1 MNCNPLLHLIFLY
14 NRNALVYE
22 RNINCYTFLIIRKL
36 GGSDVKRELGKYFL
50 CFICLLFVFQL
61 PIHVSAKETRLW
73 EDEIVYSIMIDRFN
87 NGDSRNDKEVDTS
100 NLEAYQGGDIQGII
114 KRLDYIKEM
123 GFTAVLLS
131 PPTASSSYDGYH
143 PTDITKMNE
152 HFGVM
157 KDMQQLV
164 QEAHKRDMKVMFEF
178 VMDHKDE
185 TGTIKCAK
193 QWIKETDV
201 DGYHF
206 IHNENITKAFLSEVI
221 AAVQS
226 IKQDFFIIT
235 DTQIQ
240 GGKGV
245 FNQAYQQRITDVF
258 TKPNLSIKPLYD
270 VTKSGGASLEGTFV
284 DNSQTERFVR
294 TAKENKHFPPA
305 RLKLALAYLYTS
317 PGIPFVYYGTEI
329 ALDGGKVPDNRR
341 LMDFKVDDKFLQ
353 YIEKLG
359 DLRKTLPSLR
369 YGTFEL
375 LYDQDGMSVMKRT
388 YKDETTLIAINNRT
402 ESKKVELAANE
413 FGKDHELRGLLE
425 DDRVREENGKYYI
438 VLKRE
443 TANVYALAGKSGWNW
458 SFIAALVGVNVLFI
472 IFLVLVKKRK
482 GTESY

>member
-1 MNCNPLLHLIFLY
+1 MDL
-14 NRNALVYE
+14 
-22 RNINCYTFLIIRKL
+22 NCYTFLIIRKV
-36 GGSDVKRELGKYFL
+36 GGSNVKRELERYFV

-61 PIHVSAKETRLW
+61 PIHVSAEETRSW

-87 NGDSRNDKEVDTS
+87 NGDSRNDKGIDT
-100 NLEAYQGGDIQGII
+100 NRLETYQGGDIQGII

-123 GFTAVLLS
+123 GFTAILLS
-131 PPTASSSYDGYH
+131 PPTASSNYDGYY

-152 HFGVM
+152 HFGTM

-164 QEAHKRDMKVMFEF
+164 QEAHERDMKVMLEF
-178 VMDHKDE
+178 VVNNE
-185 TGTIKCAK
+185 EQTGTIEYAK
-193 QWIKETDV
+193 QWIKQTDI
-201 DGYHF
+201 DGYHL
-206 IHNENITKAFLSEVI
+206 IHDENVPKSFLNEVI
-221 AAVQS
+221 ASVQS
-226 IKQDFFIIT
+226 VKQHFFVIT
-235 DTQIQ
+235 DTQTE
-240 GGKGV
+240 GAKGV
-245 FNQAYQQRITDVF
+245 WNQAYQERMTDVF
-258 TKPNLSIKPLYD
+258 AKPNISVKSLYD
-270 VTKSGGASLEGTFV
+270 VTKSGDDRLEGTFV

-294 TAKENKHFPPA
+294 KAKENKYYPPA
-305 RLKLALAYLYTS
+305 RLKLGLVYLYTS

-341 LMDFKVDDKFLQ
+341 LMDFKSDEKFLQ
-353 YIEKLG
+353 YIGKLG
-359 DLRKTLPSLR
+359 ELRKTLPSLR

-375 LYDQDGMSVMKRT
+375 LNDKDGMSIIKRK
-388 YKDETTLIAINNRT
+388 YKGETTLIAINNTT
-402 ESKKVELAANE
+402 ETQKVELDANE

-443 TANVYALAGKSGWNW
+443 TANVYALAEKSGWNW

>member
-1 MNCNPLLHLIFLY
+1 M
-14 NRNALVYE
+14 
-22 RNINCYTFLIIRKL
+22 
-36 GGSDVKRELGKYFL
+36 KRELGKYFL
-50 CFICLLFVFQL
+50 CLICLLFVFQL
-61 PIHVSAKETRLW
+61 PIHVSAKETRPW
-73 EDEIVYSIMIDRFN
+73 QDEIVYSIMIDRFN
-87 NGDSRNDKEVDTS
+87 NGDSNNDKGVDT
-100 NLEAYQGGDIQGII
+100 NHLEAYQGGDVQGII

-123 GFTAVLLS
+123 GFTAILLS
-131 PPTASSSYDGYH
+131 PPTASSIYDGYD

-152 HFGVM
+152 HFGQV

-178 VMDHKDE
+178 VVDHKDE
-185 TGTIKCAK
+185 AGTIEYAK
-193 QWIKETDV
+193 RWIRETNI
-201 DGYHF
+201 DGYHLV
-206 IHNENITKAFLSEVI
+206 HNETITKTFLSEVI

-226 IKQDFFIIT
+226 VKRDFFIIT
-235 DTQIQ
+235 DTQME
-240 GGKGV
+240 GVKGV
-245 FNQAYQQRITDVF
+245 WNQAYQERITDVF

-294 TAKENKHFPPA
+294 KAKENKCFPPT
-305 RLKLALAYLYTS
+305 RLKLALTYLYTS

-341 LMDFKVDDKFLQ
+341 LMDFKSDEKFLQ

-375 LYDQDGMSVMKRT
+375 LYDKDGMSVIKRK
-388 YKDETTLIAINNRT
+388 YKDETTFIAMNNTT
-402 ESKKVELAANE
+402 EIKKVELAANE

-425 DDRVREENGKYYI
+425 GDRVREENGKYYI

-482 GTESY
+482 GTKSY

>member
-1 MNCNPLLHLIFLY
+1 M
-14 NRNALVYE
+14 
-22 RNINCYTFLIIRKL
+22 
-36 GGSDVKRELGKYFL
+36 KRELGKYIL

-61 PIHVSAKETRLW
+61 PIHVSAKEMRPW

-87 NGDSRNDKEVDTS
+87 NGDSRNDKGIDTG

-123 GFTAVLLS
+123 GFTAILLS
-131 PPTASSSYDGYH
+131 PPAASSGYDGYQ

-152 HFGVM
+152 HFGTM

-164 QEAHKRDMKVMFEF
+164 QEAHKRDMKVMLEF
-178 VMDHKDE
+178 VVNNEDK
-185 TGTIKCAK
+185 TGTIEYAK
-193 QWIKETDV
+193 QWIKETDI
-201 DGYHF
+201 DGYHL
-206 IHNENITKAFLSEVI
+206 IHNENIPQSVLNEVSTSMQSVKQNFFVI
-221 AAVQS
+221 A
-226 IKQDFFIIT
+226 
-235 DTQIQ
+235 DTQIE
-240 GGKGV
+240 GVKGV
-245 FNQAYQQRITDVF
+245 LSQAYQQRMIDVF
-258 TKPNLSIKPLYD
+258 AKPNVSVKSLHD
-270 VTKSGGASLEGTFV
+270 VTKSSGASLEGTFV

-294 TAKENKHFPPA
+294 KAKENKYFPPA

-329 ALDGGKVPDNRR
+329 ALDGGEAPDNHR
-341 LMDFKVDDKFLQ
+341 LMDFKSDEKFLQ
-353 YIEKLG
+353 YIGKLG
-359 DLRKTLPSLR
+359 ELRKTLPSLR

-375 LYDQDGMSVMKRT
+375 LYDKNGMSIIRRK
-388 YKDETTLIAINNRT
+388 YKDETTFIAINNTT
-402 ESKKVELAANE
+402 ETKKVELAANE
-413 FGKDHELRGLLE
+413 FGKNHELRGLLE

-443 TANVYALAGKSGWNW
+443 TANIYALAGKSGWNW

>member
-1 MNCNPLLHLIFLY
+1 M
-14 NRNALVYE
+14 
-22 RNINCYTFLIIRKL
+22 
-36 GGSDVKRELGKYFL
+36 KRELGKYFL

-61 PIHVSAKETRLW
+61 SIPVSAKETRQW
-73 EDEIVYSIMIDRFN
+73 QDEIVYSIMIDRFN
-87 NGDSRNDKEVDTS
+87 NGDSRNDKEIDT
-100 NLEAYQGGDIQGII
+100 NHLDAYQGGDIQGII

-152 HFGVM
+152 HFGQV

-164 QEAHKRDMKVMFEF
+164 QEAHRRDMKVMFEF
-178 VMDHKDE
+178 VVDNENK
-185 TGTIKCAK
+185 TSTIEYAK
-193 QWIKETDV
+193 HWIKETDI
-201 DGYHF
+201 DGYHL
-206 IHNENITKAFLSEVI
+206 IHNENIPKSVLNEVI
-221 AAVQS
+221 ASMQS
-226 IKQDFFIIT
+226 VKQDFFVIA
-235 DTQIQ
+235 DTQIE
-240 GGKGV
+240 GAKGV
-245 FNQAYQQRITDVF
+245 LNQAYQERMTDVF
-258 TKPNLSIKPLYD
+258 AKPNVSVKPLYD
-270 VTKSGGASLEGTFV
+270 VTKSSGDTLEGTFV

-294 TAKENKHFPPA
+294 KAKENKYFPPA

-329 ALDGGKVPDNRR
+329 ALDGGEVPDNRR
-341 LMDFKVDDKFLQ
+341 LMDFKADEKFLQ
-353 YIEKLG
+353 YIGKLG
-359 DLRKTLPSLR
+359 ELRKTLPSLR

-375 LYDQDGMSVMKRT
+375 LYDKDGMSVIKRK
-388 YKDETTLIAINNRT
+388 YKDETTLIAINNTT
-402 ESKKVELAANE
+402 ETKKVELVANE

-482 GTESY
+482 GAESY

>member
-1 MNCNPLLHLIFLY
+1 M
-14 NRNALVYE
+14 
-22 RNINCYTFLIIRKL
+22 
-36 GGSDVKRELGKYFL
+36 KRELGKYIL

-61 PIHVSAKETRLW
+61 PIHVSAKETRQW

-87 NGDSRNDKEVDTS
+87 NGDSRNDKGIDT
-100 NLEAYQGGDIQGII
+100 NHLEAYQGGDVQGII

-152 HFGVM
+152 HFGTM

-164 QEAHKRDMKVMFEF
+164 QEAHDRSMKVMFEF
-178 VMDHKDE
+178 VVDNEEK
-185 TGTIKCAK
+185 TNTIEYAK
-193 QWIKETDV
+193 QWIKETDI
-201 DGYHF
+201 DGYQL

-221 AAVQS
+221 AAAQS
-226 IKQDFFIIT
+226 VKPDFFIIA
-235 DTQIQ
+235 DTQME

-245 FNQAYQQRITDVF
+245 FNQDYQQRMTDVF
-258 TKPNLSIKPLYD
+258 AKPNMSVKPLYD
-270 VTKSGGASLEGTFV
+270 VTKSGGDRLEGIFV

-294 TAKENKHFPPA
+294 TAKENKYFPPT

-317 PGIPFVYYGTEI
+317 PGIPFIYYGTEI

-341 LMDFKVDDKFLQ
+341 VMDFKTDEKFLQ
-353 YIEKLG
+353 YIGKLG
-359 DLRKTLPSLR
+359 ELRKTLPSLR

-375 LYDQDGMSVMKRT
+375 LSDNDGMSVIKRK
-388 YKDETTLIAINNRT
+388 YKDETTLIAINNTT
-402 ESKKVELAANE
+402 ETKKVELAANE

-443 TANVYALAGKSGWNW
+443 TANIYALAGKSGWNW

-472 IFLVLVKKRK
+472 IFLVLVKKRN
-482 GTESY
+482 